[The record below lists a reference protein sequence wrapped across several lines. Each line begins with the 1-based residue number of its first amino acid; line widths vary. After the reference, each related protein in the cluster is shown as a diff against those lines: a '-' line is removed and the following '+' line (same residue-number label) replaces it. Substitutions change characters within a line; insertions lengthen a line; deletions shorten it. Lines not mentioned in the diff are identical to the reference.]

1 MSELISKN
9 PDKKPHNIA
18 VELTNWAL
26 EKGST
31 DNVSV
36 IVIEIIH

>member
-1 MSELISKN
+1 MEI
-9 PDKKPHNIA
+9 DNIA
-18 VELTNWAL
+18 VFLAQTAL

-36 IVIEIIH
+36 IVLEFFS